1 MENRLQLAV
10 DAGDLTEE
18 QRDSLLTLKEDHMA
32 AMQQLHTSST
42 EITPEQRKSLFEK
55 HRAELEAWAEQE
67 GVSLDD
73 VAPFHDRFG
82 SHRRMMNQ

>member
-1 MENRLQLAV
+1 
-10 DAGDLTEE
+10 
-18 QRDSLLTLKEDHMA
+18 MA